1 MSPERG
7 NLALLPNDINMTTS
21 LFAAA
26 SNATPTAN
34 NNTYRLSVKTVVRE
48 LRNRGWQ
55 TLAQRLSTRHA
66 SYYGSGVIADGA
78 TISGA
83 QFKLD
88 LFMYEISAGPLR
100 STDNG
105 DGLLKIMVEA
115 CEGEKST
122 WNLS

>member
-1 MSPERG
+1 
-7 NLALLPNDINMTTS
+7 MTHTS
-21 LFAAA
+21 
-26 SNATPTAN
+26 TPSISTPAAN
-34 NNTYRLSVKTVVRE
+34 NNTYRLSVATVVKE

-55 TLAQRLSTRHA
+55 TLANRLATRHA
-66 SYYGSGVIADGA
+66 SYYGSGVIAEGR

-88 LFMYEISAGPLR
+88 LFMYELSKGDTLR
-100 STDNG
+100 SDDCGN
-105 DGLLKIMVEA
+105 GLLKIMVEA

>member
-1 MSPERG
+1 
-7 NLALLPNDINMTTS
+7 MTTS
-21 LFAAA
+21 TLAPA
-26 SNATPTAN
+26 SIATPIAN
-34 NNTYRLSVKTVVRE
+34 NNLYRLSVATVVKE

-55 TLAQRLSTRHA
+55 ALAQKLSIRHA
-66 SYYGSGVIADGA
+66 SYYGSGVIAEGA

-115 CEGEKST
+115 CEMEHST
-122 WNLS
+122 WGRQ